1 MHGPTP
7 AGTHDVD
14 AISVNAATNAVA
26 LSASF
31 VENSPALGVLFILL
45 FTSGIDG
52 VDYFK
57 SVFQVLDRTMAM
69 GHMQNVSGGD
79 YTVLAFDVEGDGRV
93 KLGPSSPAAIE
104 SISVEGQG

>member
-31 VENSPALGVLFILL
+31 VENSPALGVLFVL
-45 FTSGIDG
+45 F
-52 VDYFK
+52 F
-57 SVFQVLDRTMAM
+57 
-69 GHMQNVSGGD
+69 
-79 YTVLAFDVEGDGRV
+79 TVALMV
-93 KLGPSSPAAIE
+93 
-104 SISVEGQG
+104 